1 MPHNSPPVADEV
13 ARDGAYSSSGGTSRL
28 VLASANE
35 GKLRELRRLLADL
48 PFEVESQAAYGVPA
62 PEETG
67 SSFLANALLKARHAQ
82 LATGTAVLADDSGL
96 EVDALGGAPGVH
108 SARYAGIATDDAA
121 NNAKLLR
128 ELHDVPPALRTAR
141 YRCVLV
147 YLGTEPLP
155 KPLVAEGVWEG
166 LIIAAPR
173 GRGGF
178 GYDPYFFLPDLGLT
192 AAELDAETK
201 NRLSHR
207 GQALRRL
214 QALLAAQAGAAPL
227 PA

>member
-1 MPHNSPPVADEV
+1 MPHNSPPVADEA
-13 ARDGAYSSSGGTSRL
+13 ARDGAHSSSAGISRL

-48 PFEVESQAAYGVPA
+48 PFEVQSQAAYGVPA

-67 SSFLANALLKARHAQ
+67 DSFFANALLKARHAQ
-82 LATGTAVLADDSGL
+82 LSTGTAVLADDSGL
-96 EVDALGGAPGVH
+96 EVDALGGAPGVY
-108 SARYAGIATDDAA
+108 SARYAGSAADDTA

-128 ELHDVPPALRTAR
+128 ELRDVPPALRTAR

-147 YLGTEPLP
+147 YLGTEPSP

-166 LIIAAPR
+166 SIIAAPR
-173 GRGGF
+173 GGAGF

-192 AAELDAETK
+192 AAELDADTK

-214 QALLAAQAGAAPL
+214 QAQLAAQARAARL